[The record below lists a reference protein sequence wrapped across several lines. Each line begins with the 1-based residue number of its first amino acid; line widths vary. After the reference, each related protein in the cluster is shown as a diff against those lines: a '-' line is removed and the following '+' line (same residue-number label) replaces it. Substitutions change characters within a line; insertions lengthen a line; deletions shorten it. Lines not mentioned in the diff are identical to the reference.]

1 MCACIEYTKIIL
13 SGVFYNRYHSA
24 YRKRREPATRFMF
37 HCAQAN
43 TCQHKPKKCFPEDSN
58 KARDKDRM
66 YTFKCSGW
74 LHITITDDTDIAY
87 VKYKHEDQHIPYW
100 DIEVA
105 EEIKTFVR
113 ENIQMTPTQVCNIIF
128 PVKDHVLIK
137 FQFSSYGTRY

>member
-1 MCACIEYTKIIL
+1 
-13 SGVFYNRYHSA
+13 
-24 YRKRREPATRFMF
+24 
-37 HCAQAN
+37 
-43 TCQHKPKKCFPEDSN
+43 
-58 KARDKDRM
+58 M

-128 PVKDHVLIK
+128 PVNDHN
-137 FQFSSYGTRY
+137 